1 MADSLEKASEHFLQL
16 SRFDKLTALARTLR
30 DDPSCQLC
38 SILVKYAM
46 TLDLEEIEKT
56 NLRLDQVPPLITIRH
71 GIVVLSRQWK
81 NELYA
86 PILIEYKLRSRNFKN
101 LFNTQ
106 DQYDSI
112 IEKAE
117 FDGSEFDED
126 EEVGSSEEE
135 ASDFE
140 DEQSLLIKS
149 KKGNCSVTSNSSGFL
164 GGGQLSPSQFE
175 GLPLSKED
183 PVLRLIDP
191 RRRYSGD
198 SELLSFPYD
207 PTAIQSETATQMNS
221 GEVTPTAKGIG
232 QNESLYDWMRRQ
244 DWKRNLSVKSGSSV
258 SVEKDETN
266 KQQDICAD
274 NTTINSGDKII
285 ENESKPVEVDIEN
298 KDNSN
303 IQTTPST
310 PQTKSMNLLDAHI
323 IFEPLLSSLGLMPQ
337 QIQNV
342 SLKNLGTNI
351 SVLAN
356 VDVFKIDIV
365 ESESFGTSRQRSRR
379 GKVAGNTKVTTDY
392 DTSSPAFL
400 CEKMYVQ
407 LDQKKVTDLHNTM
420 GNDVKELPLYISRAQ
435 IRRHTSKYINFN
447 IDISNIS
454 PQVNMPLLRLLNQI
468 LTMHQNVRE
477 TNEELKEKKPGES
490 HDLNEKTKESY
501 SRHKKSSSNA
511 SSSSSNISLA
521 QLRQAEAEL
530 DIVTSEH
537 EESLAII
544 ETSTNSYD
552 NTILLNSSQ
561 LDSQRLSDMSL
572 IVKRDIPS
580 SGLLKQS
587 SPSVTLKSQF
597 RNRPK
602 SFAQKFRPNSRL
614 AGMTGYSTAGESP
627 IQEQKDSFILTSIPL
642 ERISEEKTTQKCWK
656 TMYNLL
662 ELYSTMP
669 TTKTV
674 HRHSIFPHT
683 NHSGN
688 GLDTGILLKPGRKTA
703 MVSTPVSFSTVP
715 ASKNAEIADTPRFD
729 SSNQADNNFN
739 NFDPSTPIRRSSNQ
753 LEEYQPDDT
762 VLGTHRIENEIT
774 PLNSINRMTQPTKK
788 AKGVSFAK
796 TDLVRREHTP
806 LIVSGI
812 AKIHRTK
819 LMATLSGL
827 KLEGEITGLQSSL
840 QYKEKMRA
848 PLKGVVEASVVG
860 SMNQTSIVLLE
871 GIPPKQQTVVKVT
884 IGKSEVMHSS
894 HMWKTKDKN
903 SGSMF
908 VELVQME
915 IPQHPVDLH
924 SIVTRGTKELSST
937 LQEFKGARI
946 LKRGTT
952 FVQDNQ
958 SATDG
963 TDGHASGAFAQDS
976 PSMKRREDPLLTPT
990 NRKAESTGSVKVSPN
1005 DPSQSPKEDSN
1016 LLKPFVM
1023 NFNII
1028 LEKLLIS
1035 AALLP
1040 SLEAE
1045 YSMFKVTSKGVTGSK
1060 AKFVVDIPK
1069 HILSFNTKLEKAQDR
1084 IDEDFTP
1091 DTAADIDPD
1100 DNFADTFLPKE
1111 ASIDLPLVH
1120 VSAAYIVQEIGESPG
1135 PTQGLDGSILS
1146 EGNYLKAEAEIGEL
1160 QHTLTTDLLN
1170 HLVFVQK
1177 VFMKEVNEVVQ
1188 KMSGSDR
1195 PVPVWSEFGELGE
1208 EVPHT
1213 TQRPLLFSVSVKLRE
1228 ITITATTPAN
1238 SYVRFETEN
1247 LSELQISN
1255 RIENVV
1261 GGTSGNIKN
1270 TKGLQAS
1277 NHKIST
1283 QAKIDMKLSLG
1294 QVIRDQVYYEAA
1306 TEYQHQA
1313 YFKTSIQLRN
1323 AFQGESNFGESI
1335 QDISKTGL
1343 EKDVINITL
1352 SRPLIFVQPVAV
1364 DRAILFWLSYKNAYE
1379 YWTEQRLSLNKEVL
1393 EATDQ
1398 VLEKVPISQITS
1410 QLSAQHVGTLFLQ
1423 LNVKD
1428 IGVCLPLATI
1438 DPSNPQPV
1446 GNKQAGLELSGTGL
1460 QGGPETMGAII
1471 ATVKASSISACSA
1484 ASMVSTGKFI
1494 DLCVRFSDDF
1504 HHSLDDWKPDPKDC
1518 KIMNLCKVEEGSYEV
1533 CSKTAKAIKDT
1544 AGTVLENA
1552 KWFLNIQ
1559 WKMKGVDA
1567 KVDTN
1572 IGKYMSA
1579 LGQTLTALGGSSG
1592 STDINNAGFEDGT
1605 NTESSSI
1612 TDTEE
1617 ETNENNRVIAGPGL
1631 RRQAT
1636 RQTIDLD
1643 LPHFLFDPNL
1653 ERSTKA
1659 KYLDAYINEQAQTV
1673 EDLQKFGAS
1682 EATVNSELK
1691 KLQELQNIAS
1701 QNFRYDIAQ
1710 KLKRTKSKASY
1721 IKEKFGL
1728 GIDQYESPY
1737 PRSQRLRKC
1746 SSVVA
1751 PSPIKE
1757 EPEKPFGNLKRIR
1770 SGETLSTMEEEE
1782 ETEENRNNSISSKT
1796 KNAMDECKGT
1806 QLFQTDGDPLFH
1818 EYDESP
1824 HFPRDRSKFNVSPKS
1839 TLNTTTSS
1847 STSTIKPNN
1856 TATLPGR
1863 TSAEQNVD
1871 FEFHIKVE
1879 INRGECVL
1887 HTEDQDPNAASR
1899 TTKLRKD
1906 RSFSGN
1912 VYEQQS
1918 GGSPSMSRKSR
1929 QGGQEATSRLRESTT
1944 YRYST
1949 VPPGQLPDETTFFI
1963 PGLDVRSHYISKREI
1978 KETFSF
1984 DTSATNIGQGKVGT
1998 DVPKGNAPWLSST
2011 RKMGNKK
2018 ATLSAWMT
2026 LQSIPE
2032 ETIITPHILEFL
2044 ERALEPI
2051 PTFSSSSNG
2060 TPITNAG
2067 PIMTT
2072 ATNDICDDDGG
2083 IGDGI
2088 SSASDSQVGQL
2099 PAVYGQFPVDV
2110 IVYFHM
2116 QGSTFRFS
2124 CAPVSRVEC
2133 MLRLPSLD
2141 LVFSSKRADGDVNDE
2156 FAANDISSNFHT
2168 FEKRKEDMKSQYFKP
2183 GEQRQKS
2190 DLNNDDSPEET
2201 SSRSFSS
2208 NDTFEDGNQNPGMTG
2223 GLSVTGCLNDFDLCV
2238 FHPYGFR
2245 KKDNTGDNIFS
2256 PLSSEERKD
2265 SLSVNVAFVKFHLSR
2280 SRKVN
2285 YDQSS
2290 GNSKN
2295 QSEFGT
2301 KTGASHFMFS
2311 SRANS
2316 KDETTFSSN
2325 IGPSDDSNGIACVR
2339 FSTIVDIGSASFKY
2353 DMRRLTEILAFPK
2366 AWYRRTLVRRL
2377 FLGELKTTS
2386 FHTEQVASP
2395 PPTSS
2400 NVDQTKEP
2408 KLSSGSGRR
2417 SSVNISSIP
2426 SGRERR
2432 GSLIGMPLHAQ
2443 ESVTWIGRTTAHL
2456 WETLV
2461 VFAVHFKVLKVQ
2473 MNMGNVMGNVDWTSK
2488 DFRSEGRLSFNSTG
2502 HKNMFISL
2510 GLNSSTLEA
2519 KAGIVGGSIDLGRI
2533 DTYCHFKEDS
2543 GIEPF
2548 HELGLQLDVIAI
2560 RFDYMSNCA
2569 LMGRIS
2575 HLELSVKD
2583 DWHVQEVSSPPQI
2596 FVQGDL
2602 NWDQLQ
2608 ILISK
2613 STTADL
2619 IKIVNKLEEF
2629 FSNQFKSSKK
2639 LFSDL
2644 EPLTGT
2650 GLKDKYGGR
2659 EKTNRSAASGM
2670 PATNSTEERTGT
2682 SHHRHWQKALG
2693 KISGMKIYTLP
2704 FKLPDVGSVLG
2715 GVLEL
2720 RGQHI
2725 SLACFHGINFK
2736 SRSWALFSLKDPS
2749 ISFVSD
2755 ATQVMEQFSK
2765 QKESE
2770 VPNDAGDTMANDGKE
2785 ELVTTILQ
2793 TLSVCLGQPEN
2804 QIDQKTKVANNGYMA
2819 TVKKLSR
2826 VSNYLPPFKA
2836 LTDWFIYAFKS
2847 SDLDE
2852 VHRFPILFQ
2861 GSAQNDKGADREVIK
2876 TQQRTEEIFALPC
2889 LRLDLKTRHVQAEK
2903 KPVKGDPRPL
2913 VDCTLVT
2920 G

>member
-1 MADSLEKASEHFLQL
+1 MASLMADSLENASEHFLKL
-16 SRFDKLTALARTLR
+16 TRFDKLTALSRTLR

-38 SILVKYAM
+38 SILVKYCM
-46 TLDLEEIEKT
+46 TLDLDKIEKT
-56 NLRLDQVPPLITIRH
+56 YLRLDQVPPLITLRQ

-86 PILIEYKLRSRNFKN
+86 PILIEYKLRSRDFKN

-112 IEKAE
+112 IAKAE
-117 FDGSEFDED
+117 FEGSEFDE
-126 EEVGSSEEE
+126 EEDGSS
-135 ASDFE
+135 SDDDVSEF
-140 DEQSLLIKS
+140 DEQSLLIKN
-149 KKGNCSVTSNSSGFL
+149 KKGNYSVTSNSSGLF
-164 GGGQLSPSQFE
+164 GGGNLSPSQFE
-175 GLPLSKED
+175 GLPLSKDD

-207 PTAIQSETATQMNS
+207 PTAVQSETATQVNS
-221 GEVTPTAKGIG
+221 GEVTPTPRGTG

-258 SVEKDETN
+258 SVEKGDTN
-266 KQQDICAD
+266 IEGNDISNYREGSPVGKKNEDKCKEGDDAEAKDRNKFQD
-274 NTTINSGDKII
+274 
-285 ENESKPVEVDIEN
+285 
-298 KDNSN
+298 
-303 IQTTPST
+303 TPST

-342 SLKNLGTNI
+342 SLKNLGKNI
-351 SVLAN
+351 SILAN

-365 ESESFGTSRQRSRR
+365 ESEIFGASRQRSKRIK
-379 GKVAGNTKVTTDY
+379 GVGITKVSLDS

-407 LDQKKVTDLHNTM
+407 LDQKKVTDLQNTM
-420 GNDVKELPLYISRAQ
+420 GNDVKEMPLYISRAQ
-435 IRRHTSKYINFN
+435 MRRHTSKYINFN
-447 IDISNIS
+447 IDISNIA
-454 PQVNMPLLRLLNQI
+454 PKVNMPLLRLLNQI

-490 HDLNEKTKESY
+490 MDLENKKDTFA
-501 SRHKKSSSNA
+501 RHKKSSSNA
-511 SSSSSNISLA
+511 SSSSSNVSLA
-521 QLRQAEAEL
+521 QLRQNSQEETNMAGTHHVEINLDHTPENSMLHTMHSDTLRMSELSSITREAANQG
-530 DIVTSEH
+530 I
-537 EESLAII
+537 
-544 ETSTNSYD
+544 
-552 NTILLNSSQ
+552 
-561 LDSQRLSDMSL
+561 
-572 IVKRDIPS
+572 
-580 SGLLKQS
+580 LKQT
-587 SPSVTLKSQF
+587 SPSVTLKSQL

-614 AGMTGYSTAGESP
+614 AGMTAYSNIGESP
-627 IQEQKDSFILTSIPL
+627 IEEPKDSFILTNAPL
-642 ERISEEKTTQKCWK
+642 ERISEEKATEKCWK

-674 HRHSIFPHT
+674 HRQSVISQSMHSTAGI
-683 NHSGN
+683 
-688 GLDTGILLKPGRKTA
+688 DTGILLKPARTA
-703 MVSTPVSFSTVP
+703 AIASTPVSINGGPSARPVDAGDLYRPDISNVTERNVT
-715 ASKNAEIADTPRFD
+715 SFD
-729 SSNQADNNFN
+729 I
-739 NFDPSTPIRRSSNQ
+739 STPIAKPANQ
-753 LEEYQPDDT
+753 LPDYQT
-762 VLGTHRIENEIT
+762 QESLIGTHRIENET
-774 PLNSINRMTQPTKK
+774 SNPTSRPTQSKK
-788 AKGVSFAK
+788 TKGVSFAK

-812 AKIHRTK
+812 AKIHCTK
-819 LMATLSGL
+819 LTATLSGL

-860 SMNQTSIVLLE
+860 SMKDTTIVLLE

-884 IGKSEVMHSS
+884 IGQSEIIHSS

-903 SGSMF
+903 TGTMF
-908 VELVQME
+908 IDLVQIV

-937 LQEFKGARI
+937 LEEFRGVRK

-952 FVQDNQ
+952 FAQE
-958 SATDG
+958 STAAHDG
-963 TDGHASGAFAQDS
+963 VDGYNYGTIHESPAMRRKEESIINALDTKSKPALTEKALNQDS
-976 PSMKRREDPLLTPT
+976 PKSPT
-990 NRKAESTGSVKVSPN
+990 
-1005 DPSQSPKEDSN
+1005 EDSN
-1016 LLKPFVM
+1016 LIKPFVM
-1023 NFNII
+1023 NFNIT
-1028 LEKLLIS
+1028 LEKLLIG

-1060 AKFVVDIPK
+1060 AKFIVDIPK
-1069 HILSFNTKLEKAQDR
+1069 HILSFNTKLDGCQDN
-1084 IDEDFTP
+1084 IGETDINNGNVDDVDPENNFG
-1091 DTAADIDPD
+1091 DTI
-1100 DNFADTFLPKE
+1100 LPKE

-1120 VSAAYIVQEIGESPG
+1120 VSAAYIVQELEENCEPKVGD
-1135 PTQGLDGSILS
+1135 DGSILS

-1188 KMSGSDR
+1188 KMSGSDK
-1195 PVPVWSEFGELGE
+1195 PVPIFSEFGE
-1208 EVPHT
+1208 EVDET
-1213 TQRPLLFSVSVKLRE
+1213 AEAIKRPLLFSVAVRLRE
-1228 ITITATTPAN
+1228 ITITATTPSN
-1238 SYVRFETEN
+1238 SYVRFETEH
-1247 LSELQISN
+1247 LSELQLSN
-1255 RIENVV
+1255 RIENVI
-1261 GGTSGNIKN
+1261 GGISDGSGHFRGVP
-1270 TKGLQAS
+1270 GLKP
-1277 NHKIST
+1277 KIST

-1294 QVIRDQVYYEAA
+1294 QIIRDQVYYEAA

-1323 AFQGESNFGESI
+1323 AFQGEANFGDSS
-1335 QDISKTGL
+1335 QNDSKTER

-1379 YWTEQRLSLNKEVL
+1379 YWTDQRLNLNKEVL

-1428 IGVCLPLATI
+1428 IGVCLPLSMF
-1438 DPSNPQPV
+1438 DPSTNQPLA
-1446 GNKQAGLELSGTGL
+1446 NKYIGSELNGPSCSGA
-1460 QGGPETMGAII
+1460 PETMGAII
-1471 ATVKASSISACSA
+1471 ATVKSSSISACSA
-1484 ASMVSTGKFI
+1484 VSMVSTGKFI

-1504 HHSLDDWKPDPKDC
+1504 HHSLDDWKPDPKDGD
-1518 KIMNLCKVEEGSYEV
+1518 IMNLCKVEEGSYEV
-1533 CSKTAKAIKDT
+1533 CSKTAKAVKDAT
-1544 AGTVLENA
+1544 GTVLENA

-1572 IGKYMSA
+1572 IGKYMSS

-1592 STDINNAGFEDGT
+1592 PADINYPGFGDGT

-1617 ETNENNRVIAGPGL
+1617 DLNENPQTITASSL
-1631 RRQAT
+1631 RRQT
-1636 RQTIDLD
+1636 TKQTIDLD
-1643 LPHFLFDPNL
+1643 LPAFLFDPNL
-1653 ERSTKA
+1653 ERSVKA
-1659 KYLDAYINEQAQTV
+1659 KYLEKEINEQAQTV
-1673 EDLQKFGAS
+1673 EDFQKFGAS
-1682 EATVNSELK
+1682 EATISVELK

-1701 QNFRYDIAQ
+1701 QNFRHDIAQ

-1721 IKEKFGL
+1721 LKEKLGL
-1728 GIDQYESPY
+1728 GLDEGPT
-1737 PRSQRLRKC
+1737 PRNHKLRKC
-1746 SSVVA
+1746 SSVVT
-1751 PSPIKE
+1751 PSPIQE
-1757 EPEKPFGNLKRIR
+1757 ESEKPFGKLKRIK
-1770 SGETLSTMEEEE
+1770 SGEALTTLEEMDNEDIGNSLSSTRSTASAFDNIEG
-1782 ETEENRNNSISSKT
+1782 NQYFRS
-1796 KNAMDECKGT
+1796 DKGN
-1806 QLFQTDGDPLFH
+1806 LF

-1824 HFPRDRSKFNVSPKS
+1824 HFPRDKSKFNISPKS
-1839 TLNTTTSS
+1839 TLNITQSSSS
-1847 STSTIKPNN
+1847 STLKPNN
-1856 TATLPGR
+1856 STTMPSG
-1863 TSAEQNVD
+1863 TNAEQNVD
-1871 FEFHIKVE
+1871 FEFHVKID

-1887 HTEDQDPNAASR
+1887 HTGGQDGNAGTRS
-1899 TTKLRKD
+1899 TKMRKD

-1912 VYEQQS
+1912 IYEQS

-1929 QGGQEATSRLRESTT
+1929 HGGPDPTSRLRDSAN
-1944 YRYST
+1944 YRHSAIT
-1949 VPPGQLPDETTFFI
+1949 GQLPDETIFFI
-1963 PGLDVRSHYISKREI
+1963 PGLDVRAHYVSKREI
-1978 KETFSF
+1978 EETFSF
-1984 DTSATNIGQGKVGT
+1984 DTSAMSGV
-1998 DVPKGNAPWLSST
+1998 VKGAAQNSTPGNVSWLSST

-2032 ETIITPHILEFL
+2032 ETLITPHILEFL
-2044 ERALEPI
+2044 EQALEPI
-2051 PTFSSSSNG
+2051 PKFRSSNET
-2060 TPITNAG
+2060 TPISTVGGIGTKSIKGA
-2067 PIMTT
+2067 
-2072 ATNDICDDDGG
+2072 ADDDGAV
-2083 IGDGI
+2083 GDGI
-2088 SSASDSQVGQL
+2088 SSASDSQLGQL
-2099 PAVYGQFPVDV
+2099 PAYYGQFPVDV

-2156 FAANDISSNFHT
+2156 FAVKNISSNMYGHSKQRDQFT
-2168 FEKRKEDMKSQYFKP
+2168 SQHFKYS
-2183 GEQRQKS
+2183 QQKGNDNS
-2190 DLNNDDSPEET
+2190 KDDDSPGDKSNGSL
-2201 SSRSFSS
+2201 SST
-2208 NDTFEDGNQNPGMTG
+2208 DTFEDVNQNTNLTG

-2245 KKDNTGDNIFS
+2245 KKDNAGENIFS

-2285 YDQSS
+2285 HEHNGGST
-2290 GNSKN
+2290 KM
-2295 QSEFGT
+2295 QSEFGGT
-2301 KTGASHFMFS
+2301 SGHGPFAFS

-2316 KDETTFSSN
+2316 KDD
-2325 IGPSDDSNGIACVR
+2325 PSHSMNAGQIDDPNGVACVR
-2339 FSTIVDIGSASFKY
+2339 FSTVVDIGSASFKY
-2353 DMRRLTEILAFPK
+2353 DMRRLTEILAFPR

-2377 FLGELKTTS
+2377 FLGELRTTS
-2386 FHTEQVASP
+2386 FHTEQVVGSAAASNAEP
-2395 PPTSS
+2395 
-2400 NVDQTKEP
+2400 TKEH
-2408 KLSSGSGRR
+2408 KLSSGSDRR
-2417 SSVNISSIP
+2417 SSMNVSSVP
-2426 SGRERR
+2426 NSRERR
-2432 GSLIGMPLHAQ
+2432 GSIIDVQAPVNQ
-2443 ESVTWIGRTTAHL
+2443 DSVAWIGKTTSQL

-2473 MNMGNVMGNVDWTSK
+2473 MNMGNVMGNVEWTSK

-2510 GLNSSTLEA
+2510 GLNSSALEA
-2519 KAGIVGGSIDLGRI
+2519 KAGIVGGSVDLGRI

-2548 HELGLQLDVIAI
+2548 HELGLQLDVMAI

-2569 LMGRIS
+2569 LMARIS
-2575 HLELSVKD
+2575 HLSLSVKD

-2644 EPLTGT
+2644 EPLSNSTNRE
-2650 GLKDKYGGR
+2650 KYSGR
-2659 EKTNRSAASGM
+2659 ERANRNNTANVGGM
-2670 PATNSTEERTGT
+2670 GNAEDNTST
-2682 SHHRHWQKALG
+2682 SHHRHWQKALT
-2693 KISGMKIYTLP
+2693 KISAMKIYTLP
-2704 FKLPDVGSVLG
+2704 FKLPEVGSVLG

-2720 RGQHI
+2720 RGKHI

-2736 SRSWALFSLKDPS
+2736 SRSWALFSLKEPS

-2755 ATQVMEQFSK
+2755 ATQVIERGSPSDTK
-2765 QKESE
+2765 SE
-2770 VPNDAGDTMANDGKE
+2770 ETHKLGDAAMQTNSNE
-2785 ELVTTILQ
+2785 ELVTTIIQ
-2793 TLSVCLGQPEN
+2793 TLSVCLGQPES
-2804 QIDQKTKVANNGYMA
+2804 QIDQQNGTANNGYMA

-2826 VSNYLPPFKA
+2826 VANYLPPFKA

-2861 GSAQNDKGADREVIK
+2861 GSAQTDKGPDREVMK
-2876 TQQRTEEIFALPC
+2876 LVQKPEEIFALPC
-2889 LRLDLKTRHVQAEK
+2889 LRLDLKTKHVQGEK
-2903 KPVKGDPRPL
+2903 RPEKGDPRPL